1 MDISGNTIG
10 DNSNLLDEH
19 TIILDTN
26 TIDNV
31 ETVGTTESIT
41 ISTGNNENPTS
52 SQLDEL
58 MNNGFVANEAVLNNM
73 DEQSNNDWEENYFKQ
88 FDLFSDTSN
97 ILDDHNDIVM
107 DMQSI
112 PQEERLNMFLDC
124 CKLIEGQNLMIMNNT
139 DYEETKDLE
148 SAPLYMYYV
157 SLENDKLLLH
167 VDFKQEIDVVL
178 SDCER
183 LYEFARINAPLRV
196 VYTAEV
202 KDLYDVDKDVK
213 LFMNMFGIEN
223 TRGGSY
229 TDVELPAFLMN
240 TLLHEQLITNVQ
252 FYINRRGLG

>member
-1 MDISGNTIG
+1 MG
-10 DNSNLLDEH
+10 L
-19 TIILDTN
+19 
-26 TIDNV
+26 
-31 ETVGTTESIT
+31 
-41 ISTGNNENPTS
+41 
-52 SQLDEL
+52 SQTKS
-58 MNNGFVANEAVLNNM
+58 VLNNM
-73 DEQSNNDWEENYFKQ
+73 DEKSNNDWEENYFKQ
-88 FDLFSDTSN
+88 FDWLSDTSN
-97 ILDDHNDIVM
+97 ILDEPNDIVV

-124 CKLIEGQNLMIMNNT
+124 CKLIESQNLMIMNNT

-167 VDFKQEIDVVL
+167 VDFKQDNDIVL
-178 SDCER
+178 SDCEK

-196 VYTAEV
+196 VYTTEV

-229 TDVELPAFLMN
+229 TDVELPDFLMN

-252 FYINRRGLG
+252 LLY

>member
-1 MDISGNTIG
+1 MDISGNTI
-10 DNSNLLDEH
+10 N
-19 TIILDTN
+19 LDTT

-31 ETVGTTESIT
+31 EIVGTTDSIT
-41 ISTGNNENPTS
+41 ISTGSDDTLPLAQLNEIM
-52 SQLDEL
+52 DKD
-58 MNNGFVANEAVLNNM
+58 FVANASVLNNM
-73 DEQSNNDWEENYFKQ
+73 DEKSNNDWEENYFKQ
-88 FDLFSDTSN
+88 FDWLSEDTAN
-97 ILDDHNDIVM
+97 ILDDPNDIVV

-124 CKLIEGQNLMIMNNT
+124 CKLIESQNLMIMNNT
-139 DYEETKDLE
+139 EYEETKDLE

-167 VDFKQEIDVVL
+167 VDFKQDIDVVL

-196 VYTAEV
+196 VYTTEV

-229 TDVELPAFLMN
+229 TDVELPDFLMN
-240 TLLHEQLITNVQ
+240 TLLHEQLITNMQ
-252 FYINRRGLG
+252 FYISRRGLG